1 MDSKNIHRDDIII
14 PFLLNF
20 DKNPPR
26 LSHKMYRF
34 AIKKY
39 DLKKIIIRK
48 GKEVIIKRKHPW
60 IFSGAIYK
68 KPKDLDDGDL
78 VEVVD
83 YKDQWLAMGHY
94 NNGSIAIRVIT
105 FNEKDDATKLAFWVE
120 KIKNAYEMRSMLG
133 VFNEQTNAYRLIH
146 AEGDGLPGLI
156 VDIYGG
162 NAVVQFH
169 SIGMYLQRNLISKAI
184 QKVLGKEINS
194 IYNKSKNVLPKEFA
208 EELSDG
214 YLFGKGASV
223 TILENNNK
231 FKIDWEGG
239 QKTGFFLDQRENR
252 QLLAHYSKG
261 KSILNAFCYTG
272 GFSIYALNA
281 GADKVTSIDISETA
295 MNLVDENVAI
305 NKKEKNHQ
313 SITAN
318 VMEYLK
324 TSEEKYD
331 IVVVDPPAFAKT
343 RRKSHNAVQAY
354 KRLNI
359 MAMAKIKS
367 GGMLFTF
374 SCSQVISRELFY
386 HTIVS
391 AAMESNRNV
400 RIVHHLSQGPDH
412 PVSAFHPEGSYLKG
426 LVLVVD

>member
-1 MDSKNIHRDDIII
+1 M
-14 PFLLNF
+14 
-20 DKNPPR
+20 
-26 LSHKMYRF
+26 
-34 AIKKY
+34 
-39 DLKKIIIRK
+39 KKIIIRK

-68 KPKDLDDGDL
+68 KPQDLVDGDL

-83 YKDQWLAMGHY
+83 FQDRWLAVGHY
-94 NNGSIAIRVIT
+94 NNGSIAIRVIS
-105 FNEKDDATKLAFWVE
+105 FDEKDDATKLDFWTK
-120 KIKNAYEMRSMLG
+120 KIKNAYEMRLRLG
-133 VFNEQTNAYRLIH
+133 VVNEHINAYRLIH

-156 VDIYGG
+156 VDVYGD
-162 NAVVQFH
+162 NAVIQCH
-169 SIGMYLQRNLISKAI
+169 SIGMYRQKDLISKAI
-184 QKVLGKEINS
+184 QEVLKNKLSS
-194 IYNKSKNVLPKEFA
+194 IYDKSKNVLPREMA

-214 YLFGKGASV
+214 YLFGKGESV
-223 TILENNNK
+223 TIVENGNQ

-252 QLLAHYSKG
+252 QLLARYSEG
-261 KSILNAFCYTG
+261 KTILNTFCYTG
-272 GFSIYALNA
+272 GFSIYALNS
-281 GADKVTSIDISETA
+281 GAIHVTSIDVSATA
-295 MNLVDENVAI
+295 MELVDENVI
-305 NKKEKNHQ
+305 LNKKEKNHE

-324 TSEEKYD
+324 TSEDDYD

-359 MAMAKIKS
+359 LAMTKIKP

>member
-1 MDSKNIHRDDIII
+1 M
-14 PFLLNF
+14 
-20 DKNPPR
+20 
-26 LSHKMYRF
+26 
-34 AIKKY
+34 
-39 DLKKIIIRK
+39 KKIIIRK
-48 GKEVIIKRKHPW
+48 GKEIIIKRKHPW
-60 IFSGAIYK
+60 IFSGAIYQ
-68 KPKDLDDGDL
+68 KPDDLVDGDL

-83 YKDQWLAMGHY
+83 FKDQWLAMGHY
-94 NNGSIAIRVIT
+94 NNGSIAVRVIS
-105 FNEKDDATKLAFWVE
+105 FVQEDATKLAFWIK
-120 KIKNAYEMRSMLG
+120 KIKNAYEMRLNLG
-133 VFNEQTNAYRLIH
+133 VFNKNTNAYRLIH

-162 NAVVQFH
+162 NAVIQCH
-169 SIGMYLQRNLISKAI
+169 SIGMYLQRDLISKAI
-184 QKVLGKEINS
+184 QKVLGKELKS
-194 IYNKSKNVLPKEFA
+194 IYNKSKNVLPRDMA
-208 EELSDG
+208 NDLSDG
-214 YLFGKGASV
+214 YLFGKGESV
-223 TILENNNK
+223 IINENNNR
-231 FKIDWEGG
+231 FIIDWEGG

-252 QLLAHYSKG
+252 QLLAHYSQG
-261 KSILNAFCYTG
+261 KTVLNAFCYTG

-281 GADKVTSIDISETA
+281 GAKAVTSIDISETA
-295 MNLVDENVAI
+295 MQLVDENVGL
-305 NKKEKNHQ
+305 NKQKDHHI

-324 TSEEKYD
+324 TSEENYD

-354 KRLNI
+354 KRLNK
-359 MAMAKIKS
+359 MAMQKVKS

-391 AAMESNRNV
+391 AAMESNRTV
-400 RIVHHLSQGPDH
+400 RVVHHLSQGPDH

>member
-1 MDSKNIHRDDIII
+1 M
-14 PFLLNF
+14 
-20 DKNPPR
+20 
-26 LSHKMYRF
+26 
-34 AIKKY
+34 
-39 DLKKIIIRK
+39 KKIIIRK
-48 GKEVIIKRKHPW
+48 GKEIIIKRKHPW
-60 IFSGAIYK
+60 IFSGAIYQ
-68 KPKDLDDGDL
+68 KPDDLVDGDL

-83 YKDQWLAMGHY
+83 FKDRWLAMGHY
-94 NNGSIAIRVIT
+94 NNGSIAVRVIS
-105 FNEKDDATKLAFWVE
+105 FVQEDATKLAFWIK
-120 KIKNAYEMRSMLG
+120 KIKNAYEMRLNLG
-133 VFNEQTNAYRLIH
+133 VFNKNTNAYRLIH

-162 NAVVQFH
+162 NAVIQCH
-169 SIGMYLQRNLISKAI
+169 SIGMYLQRDLISKAI
-184 QKVLGKEINS
+184 QKVLGKELKS
-194 IYNKSKNVLPKEFA
+194 IYNKSKNVLPRDMA
-208 EELSDG
+208 NDLSDG
-214 YLFGKGASV
+214 YLFGKGESV
-223 TILENNNK
+223 IINENNNR
-231 FKIDWEGG
+231 FIIDWEGG

-252 QLLAHYSKG
+252 QLLAHYSQG
-261 KSILNAFCYTG
+261 KTVLNAFCYTG

-281 GADKVTSIDISETA
+281 GAKAVTSIDISETA
-295 MNLVDENVAI
+295 MQLVDENVGL
-305 NKKEKNHQ
+305 NKQKDHHI

-324 TSEEKYD
+324 TSEENYD

-354 KRLNI
+354 KRLNK
-359 MAMAKIKS
+359 MAMQKVKS

-391 AAMESNRNV
+391 AAMESNRTV
-400 RIVHHLSQGPDH
+400 RVVHHLSQGPDH